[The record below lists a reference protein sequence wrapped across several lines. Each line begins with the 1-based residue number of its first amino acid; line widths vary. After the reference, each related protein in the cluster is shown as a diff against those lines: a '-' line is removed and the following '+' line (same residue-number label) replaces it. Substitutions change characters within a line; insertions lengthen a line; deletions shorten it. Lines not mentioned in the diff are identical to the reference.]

1 MPFFSKRIAIGFVG
15 LSIGLSSSLLVEN
28 TQAQVPPS
36 GTFTATQACPATQA
50 IRGGN
55 PGGIKLTVGTP
66 YTAIG
71 FNSPQQKFVLLEVPG
86 ATPARRWVSATCGEF
101 QASDGS
107 TVTPTPSP
115 DASPDSSPTP
125 EPSSPNSSLLPFFDT
140 ENNPVSVDFP
150 RNAQKDISPPPPK
163 PEPSSPNSSLLPF
176 FDTENNP
183 VSVDFPRNAQKDISP
198 PPPKLEE
205 FDRKVLAL
213 CGPGFDAPVSNVK
226 FRQLMTF
233 YPDIVRKLKQAT
245 GGELKPS
252 RSADSQ
258 FLDDLTAIW
267 FEQKGFKHIFCGEQD
282 GKSIGGLHFVGRYL
296 EFQQNGIGGRILR
309 TGNGKKATQE
319 VVDGEIYTFGVAI
332 VQNGRVI
339 ADNPIKGYPY
349 TLNAQETLLEG
360 TRGFKLFKSD
370 SKESKGCLLAIALPG
385 TTPYQAVFVKKAGA
399 IRTFYP
405 DATPDTNR
413 NQACDQPTR

>member
-1 MPFFSKRIAIGFVG
+1 MPFFSKRIAIEFVG

-115 DASPDSSPTP
+115 DASPDSSPT
-125 EPSSPNSSLLPFFDT
+125 
-140 ENNPVSVDFP
+140 
-150 RNAQKDISPPPPK
+150 

>member
-115 DASPDSSPTP
+115 DASPDSSPT
-125 EPSSPNSSLLPFFDT
+125 
-140 ENNPVSVDFP
+140 
-150 RNAQKDISPPPPK
+150 

>member
-66 YTAIG
+66 YTAVG
-71 FNSPQQKFVLLEVPG
+71 FNSLQQKFVLLEVPG
-86 ATPARRWVSATCGEF
+86 ATPARRWVSAACGEF
-101 QASDGS
+101 QPSDGS

-150 RNAQKDISPPPPK
+150 RS
-163 PEPSSPNSSLLPF
+163 
-176 FDTENNP
+176 
-183 VSVDFPRNAQKDISP
+183 AQKDISP

-267 FEQKGFKHIFCGEQD
+267 FEQRGFKHIFCGEQD

-370 SKESKGCLLAIALPG
+370 SKESKGCLLTIAVPG
-385 TTPYQAVFVKKAGA
+385 TKPYQAVFVKKAGA